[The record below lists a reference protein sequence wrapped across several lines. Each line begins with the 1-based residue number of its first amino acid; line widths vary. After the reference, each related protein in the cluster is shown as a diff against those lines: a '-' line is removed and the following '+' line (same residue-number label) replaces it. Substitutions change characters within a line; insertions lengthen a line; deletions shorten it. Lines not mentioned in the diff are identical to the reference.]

1 MILVHLYN
9 KTQMEP
15 QDEGLL
21 EDPFAIKVSG
31 SPLVTSRATKMLAKG
46 SPQSILNCCTTVS
59 CLRLKTWCV
68 FILVPSN
75 CVFKKNHLFEA
86 ASRMKLVAW
95 FVKLPMIQMISPVLK
110 VDLLRPKGLHD
121 GHHLTHAQGGNQK
134 TAYQRAVQ
142 NQTTNLLQYWVDGN
156 WASIA
161 RSNNIQVLYVHT
173 CCKTTTNGCCT
184 HTVIIQHDS
193 TCKFHLRSEQVEFL

>member
-86 ASRMKLVAW
+86 ASRMKLVAF
-95 FVKLPMIQMISPVLK
+95 FVKLPMISDDFPRSQGRPAQTQGAARWSPSDPCPRRQSEDCLPASCSKSNYKPTAVLSWRELGINSSK
-110 VDLLRPKGLHD
+110 
-121 GHHLTHAQGGNQK
+121 
-134 TAYQRAVQ
+134 
-142 NQTTNLLQYWVDGN
+142 
-156 WASIA
+156 
-161 RSNNIQVLYVHT
+161 
-173 CCKTTTNGCCT
+173 
-184 HTVIIQHDS
+184 
-193 TCKFHLRSEQVEFL
+193 

>member
-75 CVFKKNHLFEA
+75 CVFKKESPLLGCFQNETGSVVREIANDSDDFPRSQGRPAQTQGA
-86 ASRMKLVAW
+86 ARWSPSDPCPRRQSEDC
-95 FVKLPMIQMISPVLK
+95 LPASCSKSNYKPTAVL
-110 VDLLRPKGLHD
+110 
-121 GHHLTHAQGGNQK
+121 
-134 TAYQRAVQ
+134 
-142 NQTTNLLQYWVDGN
+142 
-156 WASIA
+156 S
-161 RSNNIQVLYVHT
+161 
-173 CCKTTTNGCCT
+173 
-184 HTVIIQHDS
+184 
-193 TCKFHLRSEQVEFL
+193 